1 MSGRSSEQP
10 GLFGDVEQRPKA
22 APRIEPVPA
31 DAELIRVKAQLPPDI
46 RFGTSSWSFPGW
58 GDLVW
63 KPGSRAPSAAK
74 LSREGLSAYASH
86 PLFGA
91 VGLDRTYYAPI
102 DSKQFRAYAAQT
114 PETFRFIVKADRRLV
129 SPYLPPGA
137 GCRPS
142 APLLWDHVH
151 AEREVVIPAVS
162 GLADRLGAI
171 VFQFP
176 PLGPAWISRAGGPG
190 AFADR
195 LHDFLSSLPVG
206 PEYAVEIR
214 DRDLLTQAYAS
225 ALRDSGASHCFAVHP
240 SMPDLTMQSSA
251 IERQSQRITLVRWML
266 NPRAGLSYDDAKSR
280 YEPFNRLVDE
290 DTPSRRAIIDLL
302 RTSGNTPGYII
313 VNNKAEGSAP
323 LSIRRLAAELVRA
336 EQPSV
341 HW

>member
-1 MSGRSSEQP
+1 MSGRSSEQA
-10 GLFGDVEQRPKA
+10 GLFGDVEEGPKA

-31 DAELIRVKAQLPPDI
+31 DAELTRVNAQLPPNI

-63 KPGSRAPSAAK
+63 KPGPRAPSTAK
-74 LSREGLSAYASH
+74 LSREGLNAYAAH

-102 DSKQFRAYAAQT
+102 DAKQFREYAAQT

-129 SPYLPPGA
+129 SPHLPPDA
-137 GCRPS
+137 GHRPS

-162 GLADRLGAI
+162 GLGERLGAI

-176 PLGPAWISRAGGPG
+176 PLGPAWIRHAGGPG

-214 DRDLLTQAYAS
+214 DRDLLTEAYAS

-240 SMPDLTMQSSA
+240 SMPDPA
-251 IERQSQRITLVRWML
+251 IQADAINQEAQRINLVRWML
-266 NPRAGLSYDDAKSR
+266 NPRVGLSYTDAKAR

-302 RTSGNTPGYII
+302 RASGNTPGYVI

-323 LSIRRLAAELVRA
+323 LSIRRLATELVDDD
-336 EQPSV
+336 QP
-341 HW
+341 

>member
-1 MSGRSSEQP
+1 MSDGASGQP
-10 GLFGDVEQRPKA
+10 GLFGDVEQGPKA

-31 DAELIRVKAQLPPDI
+31 NAELTRVKAQLPPNI

-74 LSREGLSAYASH
+74 LSREGLSAYAAH

-102 DSKQFRAYAAQT
+102 DAKQFRAYAAQA
-114 PETFRFIVKADRRLV
+114 PETFRFIVKADRRLM
-129 SPYLPPGA
+129 SPHLPSDA
-137 GCRPS
+137 GYRPS
-142 APLLWDHVH
+142 APMLWDHVH
-151 AEREVVIPAVS
+151 AEREVVVPAVS
-162 GLADRLGAI
+162 GLGDRLGAI

-176 PLGPAWISRAGGPG
+176 PLGPAYIRQAGGPDG
-190 AFADR
+190 FANR
-195 LHDFLSSLPVG
+195 LHDFLSSLPIG

-214 DRDLLTQAYAS
+214 DRDLLTEAYAS

-240 SMPDLTMQSSA
+240 SMPDLAVQANA
-251 IERQSQRITLVRWML
+251 IDREAQRINLVRWML
-266 NPRAGLSYDDAKSR
+266 NPRVGLSYNDAKAR

-302 RTSGNTPGYII
+302 RASGNTPGYVI

-323 LSIRRLAAELVRA
+323 LSIRRLAAELVRTD
-336 EQPSV
+336 QP
-341 HW
+341 